1 MAIFSSPRSAIML
14 VFAGFGVAAGSW
26 AGAVPFVTQRLAISN
41 YDLGIG
47 FAAAALATAFVM
59 SLGGRIGSHISNRAA
74 LLVGLPLVAAST
86 WILLTAASPP
96 VFFASLVAQAA
107 LLGFCDTFMNAE
119 ASAIE
124 HDLRRPV
131 FTAFHGAVSLAIAA
145 AAIVSSFVSASYG
158 PVYVGAIAAICLAM
172 VMFAVFR
179 NVPARSSVAR
189 RRVSILQM
197 AVNKPL
203 LLMGLIAGISI
214 TMETSAMF
222 WSAKLLESQAPEL
235 AKIAGL
241 GVAFYGLCNAAVRFN
256 GDKLRARFGEFPLLL
271 ISLAVA
277 IIGLAGLGVSLS
289 FATNVVSFALIGF
302 GLALICPT
310 LFNMAASAVPHNRAG
325 GIGFISLV
333 AGVPRVLG
341 PYAFGWV
348 ASVYSTGTA
357 FGLGS
362 VLLMMALCLI
372 LVLRAVH
379 HHDAAIMSVNRG

>member
-1 MAIFSSPRSAIML
+1 
-14 VFAGFGVAAGSW
+14 
-26 AGAVPFVTQRLAISN
+26 VPFVTQRLAISN

-59 SLGGRIGSHISNRAA
+59 SLGGRIGSYISNRAA

-86 WILLTAASPP
+86 WILLTAASPA

-107 LLGFCDTFMNAE
+107 LLGLCDTFMNAE

-158 PVYVGAIAAICLAM
+158 PVYVGAIAAVCLAM
-172 VMFAVFR
+172 VMFAVFQ
-179 NVPARSSVAR
+179 NVPARSSTAR
-189 RRVSILQM
+189 RRISILQM

-222 WSAKLLESQAPEL
+222 WSAKLLDEQAPEL

-256 GDKLRARFGEFPLLL
+256 GDMLRARFGEFPLLF

-277 IIGLAGLGVSLS
+277 IIGLAGLGLSLS
-289 FATNVVSFALIGF
+289 FAANVVSFALIGF

-348 ASVYSTGTA
+348 ASVSSTGTA